1 MSVRLSAPRLL
12 VVFVVLAALS
22 LAIFGVVR
30 LVDSLRPELQA
41 APIGHLDNL
50 NVHVDTAGWVD
61 MDHDMSANAKGYQMP
76 PQMMPGMPEPGKERL
91 AVSLTVTNTGDDTRP
106 VKPIEEFALH
116 ATRDGQ
122 LIPPHSDSFG
132 ELPRLAAH
140 NAVTGV
146 LFFDL
151 PPGDV
156 VDSATWLEWQHGGTR
171 ARISV
176 PMNGAGSGPVHQHNP

>member
-1 MSVRLSAPRLL
+1 MSVRLGAPRVL
-12 VVFVVLAALS
+12 VLIVVLVALS
-22 LAIFGVVR
+22 IAAFGAVR
-30 LVDSLRPELQA
+30 LIDSLRPELQA
-41 APIGHLDNL
+41 TAVGHLDNL
-50 NVHVDTAGWVD
+50 NVQVTTAGWVD

-76 PQMMPGMPEPGKERL
+76 PQMMPGMPEEGKERL
-91 AVSLTVTNTGDDTRP
+91 AVNVTVTNTGTDTRP

-116 ATRDGQ
+116 ATKDGQ

-132 ELPRLAAH
+132 ELPRLAPH
-140 NAVTGV
+140 NAVNGV

-156 VDSATWLEWQHGGTR
+156 VESAWLEWQHGGDK

-176 PMNGAGSGPVHQHNP
+176 PMNGAGSGPEHQHNP